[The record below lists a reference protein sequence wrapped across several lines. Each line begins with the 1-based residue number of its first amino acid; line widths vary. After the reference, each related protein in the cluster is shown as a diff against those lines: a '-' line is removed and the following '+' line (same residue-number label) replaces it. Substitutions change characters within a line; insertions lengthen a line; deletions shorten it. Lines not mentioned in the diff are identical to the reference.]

1 MKEEE
6 PVNIQVFMTMR
17 DVGDIPWNNEQ
28 QSKS

>member
-17 DVGDIPWNNEQ
+17 DVRV
-28 QSKS
+28 QSQGTMIFRI